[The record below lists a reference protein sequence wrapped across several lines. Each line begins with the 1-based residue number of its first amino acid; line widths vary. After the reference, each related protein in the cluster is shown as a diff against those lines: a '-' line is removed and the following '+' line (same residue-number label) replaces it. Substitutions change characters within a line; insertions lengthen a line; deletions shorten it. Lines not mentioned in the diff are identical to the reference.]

1 MKKIIKKFWGVAF
14 AVVLISSL
22 FAGSSSGLANGVLT
36 PCFPYAPLP
45 TATAGSP
52 IGITAIGTTVFDY
65 AVAQTDQNVIW
76 AATSDNAL
84 MSTDQGRTWTKMFI
98 GTQAG
103 DNPTQLVCIAPDDKD
118 VVVYV
123 TNQYPTPDAARTV
136 LITINGGYNWFD
148 LGTPESLAGV
158 DVVRI
163 YDIDIS
169 EEFTDLYGFTYRYIG
184 VAGTATA
191 GAAAFYYIKF
201 GAYAVSTW
209 RDAVVDP
216 TAPLTVGTQGYDNY
230 YNNTAFVAVKFSPHF
245 SIDNIAYLMST
256 NGTGVFMH
264 VISLNIEHRFNTKIS
279 GYNIWGYND
288 QGIDMLITLTSGVA
302 KAQLL
307 FAADFNGVFY
317 DPSYP
322 RIAYWSVAG
331 CTVDEG
337 GYGSFY
343 EDINGIPAA
352 HKVTGSL
359 ASWSI
364 ALNGTTLVA
373 GYAYHNMTPGGG
385 LGLIMKRIGGG
396 SAAFGGIDDPYAMLT
411 VFYADDNLLCA
422 GQGDQSAFSLSLD
435 NGKTWNDI
443 SLVDTDMD
451 WIDDFAVEES
461 EGVQQYIVSH
471 GWSQGD
477 HQIPCFYGTDSKA
490 DSYTASVWYYDGTYW
505 ERVYIR
511 ATTYPQGPDVHR
523 FQIKASPDN
532 FAVAYLADTANATIY
547 YTPDN
552 GQLSWRQ
559 RSAPI
564 VNTTLAD
571 IEVVDDAN
579 LYVAT
584 NVLGTGYVCPLT
596 FSGQYWNASDYISV
610 FGPGLQ
616 IFSITL
622 VADDVVLAGS
632 ATGGKVAYT
641 TTGGNTPP
649 EWTIILGAIPGN
661 NILTEA
667 LSLAGGSPVYATST
681 EAGYA
686 EVWVNYV
693 GSTSGWIPAHYSC
706 LGSNSYSVDLFIYG
720 TGIGQCLYY
729 LAGDDSE
736 GDAWVAL
743 ERYFLDGS
751 TGSVIDTYYP
761 SWCILTCGCS
771 DWPGRTPDALKGSY
785 PLNTLWFTDRWGD
798 TIWPNPM
805 RGFGETVG
813 RFEQIEKVDDTLA
826 YFQYVITGP
835 ADGYVIQVNK
845 QTGVAYDITLTFT
858 SPYGY
863 GLVMVSKDPT
873 FTDIKAIDCVPSP
886 VNIGPHVTPST
897 PTPVSIELPLN
908 ETYSRGFD
916 GFGWGL
922 YVDWQPGETYYIM
935 VASCDDCFHPSAPI
949 SVTIMSTPLPIP
961 ELYAPACGG
970 TVSSLTPG
978 LTWSPMAGVSAYTV
992 QIGTGPNLDNPLY
1005 LLGSW
1010 QVTGTTGYQVPVDYL
1025 LDGSTYYWRVAA
1037 GTAGPFMW
1045 SPTCSFTVE
1054 LPAEPETVTTTSYV
1068 APSTQ
1073 TVPVPTNADQTT
1085 VTQTSQA
1092 YIWAII
1098 VIGAVLVVAIIVLIF
1113 RVKPR

>member
-14 AVVLISSL
+14 AVVLISTL
-22 FAGSSSGLANGVLT
+22 FLTGTSSATAVG
-36 PCFPYAPLP
+36 CFPYAPLP

-52 IGITAIGTTVFDY
+52 IGITAIGTTVYDY

-84 MSTDQGRTWTKMFI
+84 MSADQGRTWTKMYI
-98 GTQAG
+98 GTQTG
-103 DNPTQLVCIAPDDKD
+103 DNTTALVCIAPDDKNI
-118 VVVYV
+118 VVYV
-123 TNQYPTPDAARTV
+123 TNQCPDADAARTV

-148 LGTPESLAGV
+148 LGTPEDLAGN
-158 DVVRI
+158 DVTYI

-184 VAGTATA
+184 VAGT
-191 GAAAFYYIKF
+191 GYNGDAAFYYIKF
-201 GAYAVSTW
+201 GAFAVSTW

-216 TAPLTVGTQGYDNY
+216 TDPLTTLTQGYDD
-230 YNNTAFVAVKFSPHF
+230 TTGDIAFVAVKFSPHF

-256 NGTGVFMH
+256 NGTVVDMH
-264 VISLNIEHRFNTKIS
+264 VISLNIEHRFNTKVS
-279 GYNIWGYND
+279 GYNIFGYD
-288 QGIDMLITLTSGVA
+288 DDGILVTTVATGVA

-322 RIAYWSVAG
+322 RIAYWAVAG
-331 CTVDEG
+331 CSDDG

-343 EDINGIPAA
+343 EDINGIPAS
-352 HKVTGSL
+352 HKVVGSL

-385 LGLIMKRIGGG
+385 TGLIMKRIGGG
-396 SAAFGGIDDPYAMLT
+396 SVAFGGIDDPFALLT
-411 VFYADDNLLCA
+411 VFYAGDNLLCA
-422 GQGDQSAFSLSLD
+422 GQGDQSAFSLSYD

-443 SLVDTDMD
+443 SLVDTTID

-461 EGVQQYIVSH
+461 AGVQQYIVSH
-471 GWSQGD
+471 GQSEGPVQVACD
-477 HQIPCFYGTDSKA
+477 TCSTDEKVGNYA
-490 DSYTASVWYYDGTYW
+490 ASVWYYDGTYW
-505 ERVYIR
+505 ERVYVR
-511 ATTYPQGPDVHR
+511 FSPPPNDVSFHR
-523 FQIKASPDN
+523 YQIKASPDN
-532 FAVAYLADTANATIY
+532 FAVAYLADTENATIY
-547 YTPDN
+547 YTPDS
-552 GQLSWRQ
+552 GLMSWRQ

-564 VNTTLAD
+564 VNTTLVD

-610 FGPGLQ
+610 FGSGTA

-632 ATGGKVAYT
+632 QTGKVAFT

-649 EWTIILGAIPGN
+649 EWTKILSTVAVGGN
-661 NILTEA
+661 VLTEG
-667 LSLAGGSPVYATST
+667 LYFGSGDPLIYATTDTPGWSL
-681 EAGYA
+681 
-686 EVWVNYV
+686 VWLYLGPTTGWVPV
-693 GSTSGWIPAHYSC
+693 GESC
-706 LGSNSYSVDLFIYG
+706 FGSVIDLYNSSATAYSVDIFIYG
-720 TGIGQCLYY
+720 TGIGQSLY
-729 LAGDDSE
+729 LLSGNSSHSTARLG
-736 GDAWVAL
+736 L
-743 ERYFLDGS
+743 QRMFLDG
-751 TGSVIDTYYP
+751 TG
-761 SWCILTCGCS
+761 WCTLVCNCP
-771 DWPGRTPDALKGSY
+771 DWAGRTPDALKGSY

-805 RGFGETVG
+805 RGFGETMG
-813 RFEQIEKVDDTLA
+813 RYDQIEVVDDTLA
-826 YFQYVITGP
+826 YFTMLITGP
-835 ADGYVIQVNK
+835 ADGYVVQVNK
-845 QTGVAYDITLTFT
+845 QTGIAYDITLTFVI
-858 SPYGY
+858 PYGY
-863 GLVMVSKDPT
+863 VIVAKDPD
-873 FTDIKAIDCVPSP
+873 FTDIKAEGCTPSP
-886 VNIGPHVTPST
+886 VNIGPHAVNSDF
-897 PTPVSIELPLN
+897 VVN
-908 ETYSRGFD
+908 
-916 GFGWGL
+916 
-922 YVDWQPGETYYIM
+922 WQPGETYYIM

-978 LTWSPMAGVSAYTV
+978 LTWSPMAGVSDYTV
-992 QIGTGPNLDNPLY
+992 QVGTGPNLDNPLY
-1005 LLGSW
+1005 LMGSW
-1010 QVTGTTGYQVPVDYL
+1010 QVTGTTGFQVPADYL

-1037 GTAGPFMW
+1037 GTAAPFMW

-1098 VIGAVLVVAIIVLIF
+1098 IIGAVLVVAIIVLIF